1 MNSFPKTGKKVEMS
15 SLIRLENIF
24 EKVMIRWDKSKS
36 LLFYLIFFNDA
47 VFLLTVYPRENT

>member
-24 EKVMIRWDKSKS
+24 EKVMINFQKDE
-36 LLFYLIFFNDA
+36 IN
-47 VFLLTVYPRENT
+47 